1 MKKLIAGILITLM
14 ALSTY
19 SIVEGD
25 SLEDEVTITVTADKK
40 TAFDMFHNSVVRKG
54 LTTPY
59 EMKFNRTDS
68 KFIFKTLK
76 SKSDLRIEV
85 KHNDNTVV
93 TAEYP
98 VAVLLVESDSYTAF
112 GME

>member
-1 MKKLIAGILITLM
+1 MKKLIVGSLVMLM
-14 ALSTY
+14 AFSTY

-25 SLEDEVTITVTADKK
+25 SMEDEVTITVTADKK
-40 TAFDMFHNSVVRKG
+40 TAFDMFYNSVVKKG

-59 EMKFNRTDS
+59 EMKFRLTDS

-76 SKSDLRIEV
+76 SKSDLKIEV
-85 KHNDNTVV
+85 KHNDRTVV
-93 TAEYP
+93 IAEYP
-98 VAVLLVESDSYTAF
+98 VAVLLVTSESYTAF